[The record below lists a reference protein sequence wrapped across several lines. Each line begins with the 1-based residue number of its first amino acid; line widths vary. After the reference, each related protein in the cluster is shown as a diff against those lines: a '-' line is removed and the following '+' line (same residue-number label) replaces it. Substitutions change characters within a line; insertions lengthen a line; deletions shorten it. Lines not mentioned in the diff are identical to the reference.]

1 MLQLDI
7 EEQEFFDEAKN
18 EFIHI
23 EPQKLSFEHSLISLS
38 KWESK
43 WHKPFLKPG
52 DKKTQEESIDYI
64 RCMCI
69 NKNVNP
75 IVFWSLKQDQID
87 KLEAYIADP
96 MTGTTITN
104 VTSRPSRQIMT
115 SELFYYYMFSF
126 NIPIECEKWHLNRLV
141 TLIEVF
147 SIKNS
152 PGKKMSKA
160 DAMARNRQLNA
171 ARRKKYNSKG

>member
-75 IVFWSLKQDQID
+75 IVFWSLKQEQID

-96 MTGTTITN
+96 MTGTTISN
-104 VTSRPSRQIMT
+104 VTSSPSRQIMT
-115 SELFYYYMFSF
+115 SELFYYYINLLIKHIF
-126 NIPIECEKWHLNRLV
+126 PIFENYIILYVVKNQILPYFIV
-141 TLIEVF
+141 LILFLKFV
-147 SIKNS
+147 
-152 PGKKMSKA
+152 
-160 DAMARNRQLNA
+160 
-171 ARRKKYNSKG
+171 

>member
-52 DKKTQEESIDYI
+52 DKKTQE
-64 RCMCI
+64 
-69 NKNVNP
+69 
-75 IVFWSLKQDQID
+75 
-87 KLEAYIADP
+87 
-96 MTGTTITN
+96 
-104 VTSRPSRQIMT
+104 
-115 SELFYYYMFSF
+115 
-126 NIPIECEKWHLNRLV
+126 
-141 TLIEVF
+141 
-147 SIKNS
+147 
-152 PGKKMSKA
+152 
-160 DAMARNRQLNA
+160 
-171 ARRKKYNSKG
+171 